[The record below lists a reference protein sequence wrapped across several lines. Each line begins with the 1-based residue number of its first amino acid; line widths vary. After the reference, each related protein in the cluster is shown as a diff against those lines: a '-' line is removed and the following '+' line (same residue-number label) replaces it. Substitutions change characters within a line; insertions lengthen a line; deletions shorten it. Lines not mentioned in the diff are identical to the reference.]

1 MKSVKIAMRKEVNQ
15 MKALKIAM
23 RIVGIVLLLFDVLV
37 IILNI
42 CHRDFL
48 SPYDNV
54 FYSLY
59 WYAWYVVP
67 LILGIILLIFGMKKG
82 KK

>member
-1 MKSVKIAMRKEVNQ
+1 
-15 MKALKIAM
+15 MKALKLVM
-23 RIVGIVLLLFDVLV
+23 RIVGIVLLLLDFIV
-37 IILNI
+37 IISNI
-42 CHRDFL
+42 CHGDFL

-67 LILGIILLIFGMKKG
+67 LILGIVLLFFGMKKG